1 MASLN
6 GVRNLL
12 FDLDGTLVDSRKTIV
27 DSIRHALLAAGLD
40 AASATDVQSLIGRPL
55 YEIFT
60 GNYGLSRSRALE
72 AIDVYRDYYDSLDQA
87 GTTVYPGVRDG
98 LAELNAAGYRLFL
111 ATVKPTAIADKV
123 LNDLD
128 LRAHFAGVA
137 GASMGPERREKSAII
152 AWALSEYGLEA
163 ASSLMIGDRDQD
175 IDGARENGLPALAV
189 NWGFGGT
196 EEFERARP
204 AYRADRFE
212 DIVRLL
218 CPR

>member
-1 MASLN
+1 MAALN

-27 DSIRHALLAAGLD
+27 DSIRHALLSEGLD
-40 AASATDVQSLIGRPL
+40 ASSAADVKSMIGRPL

-60 GNYGLSRSRALE
+60 DNYGLSRSKALK

-87 GTTVYPGVRDG
+87 GTIVYPGVRDG
-98 LAELNAAGYRLFL
+98 LAALKAAGYRLFL
-111 ATVKPTAIADKV
+111 ATVKPTGIADKV
-123 LNDLD
+123 LNDLG
-128 LRAHFAGVA
+128 LRGHFAGVA

-152 AWALSEYGLEA
+152 AWALSEHGIEST
-163 ASSLMIGDRDQD
+163 SSLMIGDRDQD
-175 IDGARENGLPALAV
+175 IEGARENGLPALAV
-189 NWGFGGT
+189 NWGFGST
-196 EEFERARP
+196 EEFDRARP

-212 DIVRLL
+212 DVVSLL